1 MVWRSKGKFAIPFRT
16 INVSEH
22 IELLRKMDPDFKK
35 AWDES
40 RTEYQQIG
48 EMISLR
54 KKKNLRPKN
63 KKELSARKWS
73 GVFAFTLSCTK
84 NVAMLMS

>member
-1 MVWRSKGKFAIPFRT
+1 
-16 INVSEH
+16 
-22 IELLRKMDPDFKK
+22 MDPDFKK

-54 KKKNLRPKN
+54 KKKNSRPKN
-63 KKELSARKWS
+63 KQELSARNWS
-73 GVFAFTLSCTK
+73 GVFAFTLSCPK

>member
-1 MVWRSKGKFAIPFRT
+1 MPFRKT
-16 INVSEH
+16 NVSEQ
-22 IELLRKMDPDFKK
+22 IVLLRTIDPDFKK

-54 KKKNLRPKN
+54 KKKKF
-63 KKELSARKWS
+63 E
-73 GVFAFTLSCTK
+73 T
-84 NVAMLMS
+84 

>member
-1 MVWRSKGKFAIPFRT
+1 MPFRK

-22 IELLRKMDPDFKK
+22 IELLRKTDPDFKK

-54 KKKNLRPKN
+54 KKKKF
-63 KKELSARKWS
+63 E
-73 GVFAFTLSCTK
+73 T
-84 NVAMLMS
+84 

>member
-1 MVWRSKGKFAIPFRT
+1 
-16 INVSEH
+16 
-22 IELLRKMDPDFKK
+22 MDPDFKK

-54 KKKNLRPKN
+54 NKKKF
-63 KKELSARKWS
+63 E
-73 GVFAFTLSCTK
+73 T
-84 NVAMLMS
+84 

>member
-1 MVWRSKGKFAIPFRT
+1 
-16 INVSEH
+16 
-22 IELLRKMDPDFKK
+22 MDPDFKK

-54 KKKNLRPKN
+54 KKKNSRPKN
-63 KKELSARKWS
+63 KKELSARKWA
-73 GVFAFTLSCTK
+73 GVFAFTLSCPK

>member
-1 MVWRSKGKFAIPFRT
+1 
-16 INVSEH
+16 
-22 IELLRKMDPDFKK
+22 MDPDFKK

-54 KKKNLRPKN
+54 KKKNSSENSRPKN

-73 GVFAFTLSCTK
+73 GVFAFTLSCPK

>member
-1 MVWRSKGKFAIPFRT
+1 
-16 INVSEH
+16 
-22 IELLRKMDPDFKK
+22 MDPDFKK

-54 KKKNLRPKN
+54 KKKNSRPKN
-63 KKELSARKWS
+63 KKELSARKEPMKL
-73 GVFAFTLSCTK
+73 FL
-84 NVAMLMS
+84 

>member
-1 MVWRSKGKFAIPFRT
+1 MPFRT
-16 INVSEH
+16 INVSEP

-54 KKKNLRPKN
+54 KKEKIRDLKIRRNSRPEN
-63 KKELSARKWS
+63 GREFLLSPCHVRK
-73 GVFAFTLSCTK
+73 
-84 NVAMLMS
+84 MLLCLCHKIVRT